1 MSKSI
6 LYLGGFELPDKNA
19 AAQRVIANAKLLRGM
34 GYEVSFMG
42 ISKDIANAP
51 GVVDGFTSSPVPYP
65 INVRQWI
72 HQILSFV
79 ESEDLF
85 DNNWEYVV
93 LYNFPSIASLRILN
107 ACHKRGI
114 KVIHDL
120 TEWESAS
127 GCTPRQVIRKLD
139 INLRMR
145 YCMKRMD
152 GVICISRYLYDYY
165 KDYTNCILTPPTIDL
180 NDPKWNRDRMLSTG
194 ENVNLVYAGSA
205 GFRGKDRLDSII
217 EALQGKIGIS
227 LTVIGMTKE
236 QYEQGYGKNV
246 PESVL
251 VEFRGRVPHMDA
263 VKAVQEADFQMLIRD
278 SNLKNNAG
286 FPTKFVE
293 SISCCTPVIATLTSN
308 IDDYLQDGVNG
319 FIVSSERPLSAL
331 FSELSSLSKDKIVV
345 MKQACREF
353 KGFDYRSFTTEFSK
367 IFK

>member
-1 MSKSI
+1 MKRI

-19 AAQRVIANAKLLRGM
+19 AAQRVMANAKLLREM

-42 ISKDIANAP
+42 VSKDIANVP
-51 GVVDGFTSSPVPYP
+51 SVVEGFSSNPVLYP
-65 INVRQWI
+65 TNMRQWI
-72 HQILSFV
+72 HQIFSFV
-79 ESEDLF
+79 DSEDLF
-85 DNNWEYVV
+85 DNNWDYVV
-93 LYNFPSIASLRILN
+93 LYNFPSIASLRILE

-120 TEWESAS
+120 TEWEFAS
-127 GCTPRQVIRKLD
+127 GWTPRQVIRKLD
-139 INLRMR
+139 INLRMC
-145 YCMKRMD
+145 YCIKKMD

-165 KDYTNCILTPPTIDL
+165 KNYTNCILTPPTVDL
-180 NDPKWNRDRMLSTG
+180 NNPKWNRNRRLSTG

-205 GFRGKDRLDSII
+205 GFGGKDRLDSII

-236 QYEQGYGKNV
+236 QYEQGYSKSM
-246 PESVL
+246 PESVS
-251 VEFRGRVPHMDA
+251 VEFRGRVPHSEA
-263 VKAVQEADFQMLIRD
+263 VKAVQQADFQMLIRD

-308 IDDYLQDGVNG
+308 IGDYLQEGVNG
-319 FIVSSERPLSAL
+319 FIVSDERSLSTL
-331 FSELSSLSKDKIVV
+331 FSELPLLSKDRIVA

-353 KGFDYRSFTTEFSK
+353 SGFDYRSFSTEFAK
-367 IFK
+367 IFR

>member
-1 MSKSI
+1 MKRI

-19 AAQRVIANAKLLRGM
+19 AAQRVMANAKLLREM

-42 ISKDIANAP
+42 VSKDITNVP
-51 GVVDGFTSSPVPYP
+51 SVVEGFSSNPVLYP
-65 INVRQWI
+65 TNVRQWI
-72 HQILSFV
+72 HQIFSFV
-79 ESEDLF
+79 DSEDLF
-85 DNNWEYVV
+85 DNNWDYVV
-93 LYNFPSIASLRILN
+93 LYNFPSIASLRILE

-120 TEWESAS
+120 TEWEFAS
-127 GCTPRQVIRKLD
+127 GWTPRQVIRKLD

-145 YCMKRMD
+145 YCIKKMD

-165 KDYTNCILTPPTIDL
+165 KNYTNCILTPPTVDL
-180 NDPKWNRDRMLSTG
+180 NNPKWNRNRRLSTG

-205 GFRGKDRLDSII
+205 GFGGKDRLDSIL

-236 QYEQGYGKNV
+236 QYEQGYSKNM
-246 PESVL
+246 PESVS
-251 VEFRGRVPHMDA
+251 VEFRGRVPHSEA
-263 VKAVQEADFQMLIRD
+263 VKAVQQADFQMLIRD

-308 IDDYLQDGVNG
+308 IGDYLQEGVNG
-319 FIVSSERPLSAL
+319 FIVSDERSLSTL
-331 FSELSSLSKDKIVV
+331 FSELPLLSKDRIVA

-353 KGFDYRSFTTEFSK
+353 SGFDYRSFSTEFAK
-367 IFK
+367 IFR

>member
-51 GVVDGFTSSPVPYP
+51 KAVDGFTSSPVPYP

-145 YCMKRMD
+145 YCMKWMD

-165 KDYTNCILTPPTIDL
+165 KDYTNCILIPPTIDL

-205 GFRGKDRLDSII
+205 GFRG
-217 EALQGKIGIS
+217 
-227 LTVIGMTKE
+227 T
-236 QYEQGYGKNV
+236 
-246 PESVL
+246 
-251 VEFRGRVPHMDA
+251 
-263 VKAVQEADFQMLIRD
+263 
-278 SNLKNNAG
+278 
-286 FPTKFVE
+286 
-293 SISCCTPVIATLTSN
+293 
-308 IDDYLQDGVNG
+308 
-319 FIVSSERPLSAL
+319 
-331 FSELSSLSKDKIVV
+331 
-345 MKQACREF
+345 
-353 KGFDYRSFTTEFSK
+353 
-367 IFK
+367 